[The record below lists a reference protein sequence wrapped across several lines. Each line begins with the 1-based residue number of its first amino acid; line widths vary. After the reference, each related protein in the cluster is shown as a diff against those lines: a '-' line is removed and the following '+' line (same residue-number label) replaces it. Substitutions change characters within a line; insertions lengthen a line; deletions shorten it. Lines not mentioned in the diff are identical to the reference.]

1 MPIQLFPEPTLST
14 LNADTFTVPETYTK
28 YQIVKTINPGIYTMT
43 TFPTTSVARISGFN
57 EDNTVFSEQYT
68 TSGTVSINF
77 AKKVIN
83 PYISIDNGT
92 NSLVTLTY
100 VSALLSGTSI
110 TGTLD
115 TITST
120 GTYNQTG
127 KLYVLCIGGG
137 GGGAGAGTNGEGR
150 SGGGGGYQVS
160 GFVYT
165 NTPTS
170 VTIGAGGNGSSVKN
184 AAGSTGGDSLFGNF
198 VGIGSGG
205 AGGFYGTTGGAG
217 RGTDAIGGTTG
228 ENGTAIEATTKS
240 ITNLTNGGGGGG
252 NNNSNNTRTNGGGS
266 GIGTGGQG
274 GIPNAAGLSGTGYG
288 AGGGGGCGS
297 TGANTSR
304 SGGAGTQGVIYV
316 LRGF

>member
-1 MPIQLFPEPTLST
+1 MPIQIFPEPTLST
-14 LNADTFTVPETYTK
+14 LNADTFAVPETFTK
-28 YQIVKTINPGIYTMT
+28 YEIVKTINPGIYTMT

-77 AKKVIN
+77 SKKVIN
-83 PYISIDNGT
+83 PHISIDNGT

-110 TGTLD
+110 IGTLD
-115 TITST
+115 TITTT

-137 GGGAGAGTNGEGR
+137 GGGGAAGTNGEGR
-150 SGGGGGYQVS
+150 SGGGGGPQVS
-160 GFVYT
+160 KFVYT

-170 VTIGAGGNGSSVKN
+170 VTIGAGGNGSSTKN
-184 AAGSTGGDSLFGNF
+184 VGGSTGGDSLFGNL
-198 VGIGSGG
+198 VGTGSGGG
-205 AGGFYGTTGGAG
+205 AGGGGAPDGAG
-217 RGTDAIGGTTG
+217 RGTDNIGGTRG
-228 ENGTAIEATTKS
+228 ENGYAIAAQTKS
-240 ITNLTNGGGGGG
+240 ITILTNGGGGGG
-252 NNNSNNTRTNGGGS
+252 NNPSNNTRTNGGGS

-274 GIPNAAGLSGTGYG
+274 GIPNAAGLTGTGYG
-288 AGGGGGCGS
+288 AGGGGGCGT
-297 TGANTSR
+297 TGPNTSH
-304 SGGAGTQGVIYV
+304 SGGAGTAGVVYV